1 MGHLFL
7 AFVMMTGLVCRS
19 LVEKFVP
26 VQILVDVA
34 VIDAEITEVSASV

>member
-19 LVEKFVP
+19 FVEKLVP
-26 VQILVDVA
+26 VHIFVDVA
-34 VIDAEITEVSASV
+34 VIDAEITEVGASV